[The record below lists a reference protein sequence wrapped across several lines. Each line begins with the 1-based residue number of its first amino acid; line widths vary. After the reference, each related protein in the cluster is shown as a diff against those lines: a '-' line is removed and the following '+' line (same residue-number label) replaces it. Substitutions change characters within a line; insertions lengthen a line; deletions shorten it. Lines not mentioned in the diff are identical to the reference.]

1 MTNLGQLIHMERT
14 KRQESQETLAKAIG
28 VSRQTVLNWEKG
40 RTLPDSASLVG
51 IAQRY
56 HLSFDQLIGL
66 QVKAKK
72 RRVWI
77 NYLLLLILFGIGIFV
92 GGNATLLLPFL
103 IVFLLIGF
111 IIQEFMLTKS
121 L

>member
-1 MTNLGQLIHMERT
+1 MTHLGQLIHMERT

-77 NYLLLLILFGIGIFV
+77 NYLILLILFSLGIFV

-103 IVFLLIGF
+103 IGFL
-111 IIQEFMLTKS
+111 IQEFMLTKS

>member
-1 MTNLGQLIHMERT
+1 L
-14 KRQESQETLAKAIG
+14 
-28 VSRQTVLNWEKG
+28 VS
-40 RTLPDSASLVG
+40 

-56 HLSFDQLIGL
+56 HLSFDQLIGI

-77 NYLLLLILFGIGIFV
+77 NYLILLILFSLGIFV
-92 GGNATLLLPFL
+92 GGNATLLFPFL
-103 IVFLLIGF
+103 IVFLLVGF
-111 IIQEFMLTKS
+111 LIQEFMLTKS

>member
-1 MTNLGQLIHMERT
+1 MTHLGQLIHMERT
-14 KRQESQETLAKAIG
+14 KRQETQETLAKAIG

-40 RTLPDSASLVG
+40 RTLPDSTSLVG

-56 HLSFDQLIGL
+56 QLSFDQLIGL

-72 RRVWI
+72 SRVWI
-77 NYLLLLILFGIGIFV
+77 NYLILLTLFSLGIFV

-103 IVFLLIGF
+103 IDFLLIGF
-111 IIQEFMLTKS
+111 LIQEFMLTKS

>member
-1 MTNLGQLIHMERT
+1 MTHLGQLIHMERT

-40 RTLPDSASLVG
+40 RTLPDSTSLVS

-77 NYLLLLILFGIGIFV
+77 NYLILLILFSLGIFV
-92 GGNATLLLPFL
+92 GGNAMLLFPFL
-103 IVFLLIGF
+103 IVFL
-111 IIQEFMLTKS
+111 IQEFMLTKS